1 VQYRT
6 RHLGMKY
13 VEGSRQ
19 MRKMLRVKRIGAVL
33 GILLVVVLSLIG
45 ILSITRGTPVRA
57 VVAIGDHEGPPAVGD
72 SLFTESIELYT
83 GLHLTGGNAARLSL
97 NVDGLYPQVWLDLR
111 AARHT
116 ITVQMYY
123 SHPGAVADTF
133 AAIMKERARAGVR
146 VLLVLDAFGS
156 QNLKKEW
163 ADSLRAAHVELALLR
178 QLHWYSLHNASDRS
192 HVRVVV
198 VDGEIA
204 WTGGFGLADY
214 WLGDG
219 RHKDQWRET
228 NVRFEGPSVMGLQ
241 AAFAAAWAE
250 CTGEL
255 ISGDVFFPK
264 KAFTQM
270 DGGLNA
276 GVFFSSPT
284 TGSTPAERF
293 IALSIAGAR
302 KTLYVS
308 NSYFVPDDDFRK
320 LLKQARARGVDV
332 RILTVSKETDV
343 KTTWWAGRSRYEELL
358 RAGVRIYE
366 YQPTMMH
373 SKTFIVDGR
382 WGAIGSMN
390 FDNRSLAFNNESNF
404 VFLDAPLGAQMDS
417 IFLDDLTRSQ
427 EIRLET
433 FQRRPWYDRVIE
445 YGAAV
450 FSRLL

>member
-1 VQYRT
+1 
-6 RHLGMKY
+6 MKY

-19 MRKMLRVKRIGAVL
+19 MRKMLRVKRVGTVL
-33 GILLVVVLSLIG
+33 GILLLVVLSLIG
-45 ILSITRGTPVRA
+45 VLSLTRGTPVRA
-57 VVAIGDHEGPPAVGD
+57 VVAIGDHEGLPAIRD
-72 SLFTESIELYT
+72 SLFTQSIELFT
-83 GLHLTGGNAARLSL
+83 GLHLTSGNAAQQAL
-97 NVDGLYPQVWLDLR
+97 NGDGLYPQLWRDLR
-111 AARHT
+111 AAKQT

-123 SHPGAVADTF
+123 SQPGAVADTL
-133 AAIMKERARAGVR
+133 AVVLKERARAGVR

-156 QNLKKEW
+156 QGLKKEW
-163 ADSLRAAHVELALLR
+163 ADNLRAAGVELALLR

-198 VDGEIA
+198 IDGEIGY
-204 WTGGFGLADY
+204 TGGFGLADY

-255 ISGDVFFPK
+255 ISGDMFFPK
-264 KAFTQM
+264 RAFTDV
-270 DGGLNA
+270 DGGIHA
-276 GVFFSSPT
+276 GVFFASPT

-293 IALSIAGAR
+293 IALSIASAR
-302 KTLYVS
+302 KSLYVA

-332 RILTVSKETDV
+332 RILTVNRETDV

-358 RAGVRIYE
+358 RAGIRIYE
-366 YQPTMMH
+366 YQPSMMH
-373 SKTFIVDGR
+373 AKTFIVDGM
-382 WGAIGSMN
+382 WGSIGSMN

-404 VFLDAPLGAQMDS
+404 VFLDTTLGAQMDS
-417 IFLDDLTRSQ
+417 TYMDDLTRSQ
-427 EIRLET
+427 EIRLST
-433 FQRRPWYDRVIE
+433 FQRRPWYDRLIE
-445 YGAAV
+445 YAAAV